1 MDFDYQIWRINDETF
16 ETLVVLICE
25 QILGI
30 SAQKFSSR
38 NDGGRDS
45 RFEGTAQ
52 HVPSDAAPWSGRF
65 IIQAKH
71 TVNSNGSCSD
81 PDFNSEV
88 RKEIVKVKVLKVN
101 GEIDNYLIFTN
112 RSLTGNTHSIIC
124 KKIKDE
130 TLVENVDLFGKER
143 INLWLNKYDGI
154 AEALNLN
161 KLAIPLQ
168 FYEKDIKDLI
178 QFFAENVTEISDRV
192 NEAEQDIKRIPVEEK
207 NKRNKLSEEY
217 FEHIKKN
224 SLSFFAQID
233 KFLKDPINRNELD
246 KYQATIMELN
256 SKIISHRNE
265 YGNFE
270 EIFDYIYDYILKKDD
285 GTLDSREHR
294 MIYILLHYMYYNC
307 DLGTA

>member
-1 MDFDYQIWRINDETF
+1 M
-16 ETLVVLICE
+16 
-25 QILGI
+25 
-30 SAQKFSSR
+30 
-38 NDGGRDS
+38 
-45 RFEGTAQ
+45 
-52 HVPSDAAPWSGRF
+52 
-65 IIQAKH
+65 
-71 TVNSNGSCSD
+71 
-81 PDFNSEV
+81 
-88 RKEIVKVKVLKVN
+88 
-101 GEIDNYLIFTN
+101 
-112 RSLTGNTHSIIC
+112 
-124 KKIKDE
+124 
-130 TLVENVDLFGKER
+130 
-143 INLWLNKYDGI
+143 
-154 AEALNLN
+154 
-161 KLAIPLQ
+161 
-168 FYEKDIKDLI
+168 
-178 QFFAENVTEISDRV
+178 